1 MRKRYAMLQVG
12 SLYRALGEWY
22 SLSVPTALEIG
33 LWRSLQPSFIV
44 ETAYYEI
51 DSMLLRA

>member
-1 MRKRYAMLQVG
+1 MSKRYAMLQVG